1 MTTTVLDADPL
12 DPPGVVLQA
21 CEPRQL
27 ARERAF
33 TDISTNF
40 HGTFTHSLLAVLLS
54 DGSHTKTYTEICEEV
69 IRLMPSLDGAP
80 SQTPGVR
87 GERADCPLWYGFGQ
101 SGRRETTQAQ
111 AVAFEDVG
119 APTSA

>member
-33 TDISTNF
+33 GDISTTF
-40 HGTFTHSLLAVLLS
+40 HGTFTYSLLAVLLS

-69 IRLMPSLDGAP
+69 VRLMPSLDGVP
-80 SQTPGVR
+80 LQTPGVR

-101 SGRRETTQAQ
+101 NDRCETTQA
-111 AVAFEDVG
+111 VAFDGVG